1 MGKKNYGKSVKTRLL
16 NLMNETGYKYMVS
29 SGKILQRETALQ
41 GFCKPVQGQFLVER
55 RLFALCHEDGVSF
68 DAGSIKIE
76 PITFWYKILF
86 YCPYGYHSL

>member
-41 GFCKPVQGQFLVER
+41 GFCKPVQGQILVER
-55 RLFALCHEDGVSF
+55 RLFACLLYTS
-68 DAGSIKIE
+68 DAADE
-76 PITFWYKILF
+76 
-86 YCPYGYHSL
+86 H